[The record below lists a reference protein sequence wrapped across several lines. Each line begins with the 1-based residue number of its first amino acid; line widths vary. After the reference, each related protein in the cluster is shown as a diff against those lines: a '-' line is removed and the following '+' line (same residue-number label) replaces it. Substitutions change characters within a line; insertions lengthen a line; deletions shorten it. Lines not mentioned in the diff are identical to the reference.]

1 MAEKVT
7 NYVELHAASAFSF
20 LEGASQPEDLIARAQ
35 ELEIPAIALLDRNG
49 FYGSARMHT
58 AGDRNSI
65 RAHVGAEISTSAL
78 GSESVPRLTP
88 APWLPHQHPGE
99 PARLPLLCASRTGY
113 QNLCQLITQFK
124 MREPTK
130 AEGAATHDD
139 LAQYSEGLLCLTGG
153 DEGPLASALTTG
165 GEPAARA
172 LLEQLTRL
180 YGPNNVYVELQRH
193 HERDEEARNQAAL
206 SLARSMQLPVV
217 ATNGV
222 RYAQPRDREILDL
235 FTSIRHHVDL
245 DHAGRLL
252 ALNSHRH
259 LRSAAAMSAL
269 FRDIPEAI
277 ANTLEISQRLQ
288 FQLND
293 LGYEFPH
300 YPVPDNDTMDSFLRK
315 RTDEGVLRR
324 YGPKN
329 NPSLLARARKQ
340 VDHELALIAK
350 LGFAGYFLIVWDIV
364 QYCKRNDI
372 LIQGRGSA
380 ANSAVCY
387 ALEITAIDPVGMEL
401 LFERFLSENRGEWP
415 DIDLD
420 LPSEEKRE
428 QAIQYV
434 YQRYGELGA
443 AMTANV
449 ITYRGKSAAREVGK
463 ALGFDQESLGRLT
476 SLVSQ
481 WEWRGESDT
490 MANSFHHAGF
500 DVQHPRIA
508 KYLELC
514 VRLQDL
520 PRHLGQHSGGMVICQ
535 GQLNRVVP
543 LERASMPGRTV
554 VQWDKEDCAD
564 LGIVKV
570 DLLGLGMMAVIKD
583 CLTLIPEHYKE
594 SVSLAHLPEDPEV
607 YRVLQRADTVGMFQ
621 IESRAQMASLPR
633 NCPDRFYDLVV
644 QVAIIRPGPIVGKM
658 MHPYMRRRQGRE
670 AVTYPHPSLE
680 PVLKRTLGVPLFQ
693 EQLLRIAMT
702 VANFTGAEAEELRRA
717 VGMRRSWQRM
727 KDLEVKL
734 RAGMTANGLAPKT
747 QDEIVQAISSF
758 ALYGFP
764 ESHAASFALLAYASA
779 YFKVK
784 YLAAFTAAILNN
796 QPMGFYAPAVLVKDA
811 QRHGLRVR
819 PIDVQQSDWPCTV
832 ESLSSRAE
840 RSEGEGSAVVS
851 LHLGTNRVPHIC
863 PVLADVGFHES
874 RLGNRIVSGH
884 DFQSCRYGSNGER
897 ASAPEYNR
905 VPHICPVL
913 ADVGFHE
920 SRLGNRIVSGHD
932 FQSCRYG
939 SNGERALAPEYNRVP
954 HICPVLADVGFHESR
969 LGNRIVSG
977 HDFQSCRYG
986 SNEGGALAPEY
997 RPAPD
1002 LPQPATCNLQPDPLP
1017 APSSPLLALRLGLGY
1032 ARGLRQQVGEAIVA
1046 ARKNNGPFT
1055 SVDDLALRV
1064 PSLNKKE
1071 ITLLANIGALNN
1083 VAGIGHRRDALWQV
1097 ERAGKPEG
1105 PLLTHSGA
1113 LLADPPDPSPLAQM
1127 TPEERLVADY
1137 SGTGLTTG
1145 RHPMSYRREELRRQN
1160 VLSAQDL
1167 RTRRDGEWVRAA
1179 GCVIARQRPGT
1190 AKGFVFL
1197 SMEDETGIANIIVT
1211 PQMYER
1217 NQVTVTRS
1225 RFLLVEGPLQNQDNV
1240 IHVKAA
1246 RLTPLDDHAVQIHSH
1261 DFH

>member
-1 MAEKVT
+1 MTSVASTVR
-7 NYVELHAASAFSF
+7 YVELHAASAFSF
-20 LEGASQPEDLIARAQ
+20 LEAASQPEDLIERAT
-35 ELEIPAIALLDRNG
+35 ELEIPAVALLDRNG
-49 FYGSARMHT
+49 VYGSARMHT
-58 AGDRNSI
+58 SAQRNGL
-65 RAHVGAEISTSAL
+65 RAHVGATISTSAW
-78 GSESVPRLTP
+78 GAGGASATS
-88 APWLPHQHPGE
+88 APK
-99 PARLPLLCASRTGY
+99 ARSAALQVPLLCTSRTGY

-124 MREPTK
+124 MRETTK
-130 AEGAATHDD
+130 AEGAATLDD
-139 LAQYSEGLLCLTGG
+139 LAQYSNGLLCLTGG
-153 DEGPLASALTTG
+153 DEGPLAAALATG
-165 GEPAARA
+165 GEPAART
-172 LLEQLTRL
+172 LLEQLIAL
-180 YGPNNVYVELQRH
+180 YGRDNIYVELQRH
-193 HERDEEARNQAAL
+193 QLPDQEARNQAAL
-206 SLARSMQLPVV
+206 RLARSMNLPIV

-222 RYAQPRDREILDL
+222 RYARPGDREILDV

-252 ALNSHRH
+252 ATNNHRY
-259 LRSAAAMSAL
+259 LRSAAEMSAL
-269 FRDIPEAI
+269 FRDLPEALF
-277 ANTLEISQRLQ
+277 NTNEISQRLT
-288 FQLND
+288 FQLTD

-300 YPVPDNDTMDSFLRK
+300 YPVPDSETMDSFLRK
-315 RTDEGVLRR
+315 RTDEGVRLR
-324 YGPKN
+324 YGAKN
-329 NPSLLARARKQ
+329 DPALLARARKQ
-340 VDHELALIAK
+340 IDHELALIAK

-364 QYCKRNDI
+364 QYCKQHDI

-500 DVQHPRIA
+500 DTAHPRIA

-535 GQLNRVVP
+535 GQLNHVVP

-554 VQWDKEDCAD
+554 IQWDKEDCAD
-564 LGIVKV
+564 LGIIKV
-570 DLLGLGMMAVIKD
+570 DLLGLGMMAVLKD
-583 CLTLIPEHYKE
+583 CLTLIPEHYNE
-594 SVSLAHLPEDPEV
+594 PIDLAQLPEDPEV
-607 YRVLQRADTVGMFQ
+607 YKVLQRADTVGMFQ

-633 NCPDRFYDLVV
+633 NHPDRFYDLVV

-670 AVTYPHPSLE
+670 EVTYPHPSLE
-680 PVLKRTLGVPLFQ
+680 PVLRRTLGVPLFQ
-693 EQLLRIAMT
+693 EQLLRMAMT

-717 VGMRRSWQRM
+717 VGMRRSWQHM
-727 KDLEVKL
+727 KDLEGKL
-734 RAGMTANGLAPKT
+734 RRGMTDNGLAPQT

-764 ESHAASFALLAYASA
+764 ESHAASFALIAYASA
-779 YFKVK
+779 YIKVK

-811 QRHGLRVR
+811 QRHGLKVR
-819 PIDVQQSDWPCTV
+819 PIDVQVSDWPCTI
-832 ESLSSRAE
+832 EHEDDGSLSM
-840 RSEGEGSAVVS
+840 
-851 LHLGTNRVPHIC
+851 
-863 PVLADVGFHES
+863 
-874 RLGNRIVSGH
+874 
-884 DFQSCRYGSNGER
+884 
-897 ASAPEYNR
+897 
-905 VPHICPVL
+905 
-913 ADVGFHE
+913 
-920 SRLGNRIVSGHD
+920 
-932 FQSCRYG
+932 
-939 SNGERALAPEYNRVP
+939 
-954 HICPVLADVGFHESR
+954 
-969 LGNRIVSG
+969 
-977 HDFQSCRYG
+977 
-986 SNEGGALAPEY
+986 
-997 RPAPD
+997 
-1002 LPQPATCNLQPDPLP
+1002 
-1017 APSSPLLALRLGLGY
+1017 RLGLRY
-1032 ARGLRQQVGEAIVA
+1032 ARGLRQEAGEAIAA
-1046 ARKNNGPFT
+1046 ARRDEKRFL

-1064 PSLNKKE
+1064 PDLNKKE

-1105 PLLTHSGA
+1105 PLLTHTGA
-1113 LLADPPDPSPLAQM
+1113 LLADPQDPSPLAPM

-1145 RHPMSYRREELRRQN
+1145 RHPMSYRRAELRAQN
-1160 VLSAQDL
+1160 ILSAKDL
-1167 RTRRDGEWVRAA
+1167 RSVRDGQWVRAA
-1179 GCVIARQRPGT
+1179 GCIIARQRPGT

-1197 SMEDETGIANIIVT
+1197 SMEDETGIANVIVT

-1217 NQVTVTRS
+1217 NQVTVTRA

-1246 RLTPLDDHAVQIHSH
+1246 RLTPLDDRAVEVRSH

>member
-1 MAEKVT
+1 MTSET
-7 NYVELHAASAFSF
+7 PRYVELHCASAFSF
-20 LEGASQPEDLIARAQ
+20 LEGASQPEDLVERAM
-35 ELEIPAIALLDRNG
+35 ELEMPAMALLDRNG

-58 AGDRNSI
+58 SGQRNSI
-65 RAHVGAEISTSAL
+65 RAHVGAEISTSFWGAE
-78 GSESVPRLTP
+78 GEPAWTATP
-88 APWLPHQHPGE
+88 APK
-99 PARLPLLCASRTGY
+99 ARLAAPQVPLLCESRTGY

-139 LAQYSEGLLCLTGG
+139 LAQYAEGLICLTGG
-153 DEGPLASALTTG
+153 DEGPLAAALTTG
-165 GEPAARA
+165 GEPAGRT
-172 LLEQLTRL
+172 LLENLTRL
-180 YGPNNVYVELQRH
+180 YGRDNVYVELQRH
-193 HERDEEARNQAAL
+193 QLRDQEARNQAAL
-206 SLARSMQLPVV
+206 RLARSMKLPIV

-222 RYAQPRDREILDL
+222 RYAKAQDREILDL

-252 ALNSHRH
+252 AFNNHRY
-259 LRSAAAMSAL
+259 LRSAAEMAAL

-277 ANTLEISQRLQ
+277 ANTNEISQRLR
-288 FQLND
+288 FELSD

-300 YPVPDNDTMDSFLRK
+300 YPVPENETMDSFLRK

-329 NPSLLARARKQ
+329 DAALLARARKQ
-340 VDHELALIAK
+340 IDHELALIAK

-401 LFERFLSENRGEWP
+401 LFERFLNENRGEWP

-434 YQRYGELGA
+434 YRRYGELGA

-463 ALGFDQESLGRLT
+463 ALGFDQESLGHLT

-500 DVQHPRIA
+500 DVEHPRIA

-514 VRLQDL
+514 ARLQDL

-535 GQLNRVVP
+535 GQLNHIVP

-564 LGIVKV
+564 LGIIKV

-583 CLTLIPEHYKE
+583 CLTLIPEHYGE
-594 SVSLAHLPEDPEV
+594 PIDLAHLPEDPEV
-607 YRVLQRADTVGMFQ
+607 YKVLQRADTVGMFQ

-811 QRHGLRVR
+811 QRHGLKVR
-819 PIDVQQSDWPCTV
+819 PIDVQVSEWACTV
-832 ESLSSRAE
+832 EHEDDGSLSM
-840 RSEGEGSAVVS
+840 
-851 LHLGTNRVPHIC
+851 
-863 PVLADVGFHES
+863 
-874 RLGNRIVSGH
+874 
-884 DFQSCRYGSNGER
+884 
-897 ASAPEYNR
+897 
-905 VPHICPVL
+905 
-913 ADVGFHE
+913 
-920 SRLGNRIVSGHD
+920 
-932 FQSCRYG
+932 
-939 SNGERALAPEYNRVP
+939 
-954 HICPVLADVGFHESR
+954 
-969 LGNRIVSG
+969 
-977 HDFQSCRYG
+977 
-986 SNEGGALAPEY
+986 
-997 RPAPD
+997 
-1002 LPQPATCNLQPDPLP
+1002 
-1017 APSSPLLALRLGLGY
+1017 RLGLGY
-1032 ARGLRQQVGEAIVA
+1032 ARGLRQQAGETITASRSVRGA
-1046 ARKNNGPFT
+1046 FH

-1064 PSLNKKE
+1064 PTLNKKE

-1105 PLLTHSGA
+1105 PLLTHTGA
-1113 LLADPPDPSPLAQM
+1113 LLKDEPDPSPLQQM

-1137 SGTGLTTG
+1137 AGTGLTTG
-1145 RHPMSYRREELRRQN
+1145 RHPMSYRRAELRAQK
-1160 VLSAQDL
+1160 VLTAEEL

-1179 GCVIARQRPGT
+1179 GCIIARQRPGT

-1197 SMEDETGIANIIVT
+1197 SMEDETGIANVIIT
-1211 PQMYER
+1211 PQMYEQ
-1217 NQVTVTRS
+1217 NQVTVTRA

-1240 IHVKAA
+1240 VHVKAA
-1246 RLTPLDDHAVQIHSH
+1246 RLTPLSDNAVEIRSH